1 MFRTS
6 QKQSLL
12 SRLPRHKEAVGQEV
26 NGPRWKDT
34 FVKSDTGKEVHP
46 GSQREGVRAS
56 VPCGP
61 KGFELPSWPKGCANH
76 GSRAQL
82 KPFSCTLHVF
92 ICIYVI
98 IYLFIYI
105 YNAGAKTNP
114 SKSGMFEEPRPHL
127 RGPENRVSNINVRPC
142 SLVEKLGLKLWLV
155 HF

>member
-6 QKQSLL
+6 QKQPLL

-98 IYLFIYI
+98 IYLYI
-105 YNAGAKTNP
+105 MLEQKQIHPSQACLKSLAHIFEALKTGFPTSTFARAP
-114 SKSGMFEEPRPHL
+114 SSRNWG
-127 RGPENRVSNINVRPC
+127 
-142 SLVEKLGLKLWLV
+142 
-155 HF
+155 